1 METKMTHFTRKS
13 LIIACALLFSGLMM
27 TGCGNTAEDKK
38 LRGQVIG
45 GVTGAAV
52 GSLFGS
58 GSGQVVAAGAGAVLG
73 TVVGGK
79 IAED

>member
-1 METKMTHFTRKS
+1 MKFLIENRKLSIGVLVLTSS
-13 LIIACALLFSGLMM
+13 LLL
-27 TGCGNTAEDKK
+27 GCSNSASDKK

-45 GVTGAAV
+45 GATGLAV

-58 GSGQVVAAGAGAVLG
+58 GSGKVAAAGVGAVLG

-79 IAED
+79 VAEKN